1 MSHTS
6 LPTAP
11 YCTIG
16 PFFPA
21 AFVTGC
27 EDLTSFQGKQARGQH
42 IMLTGRMVEEG
53 NRPILNAIVEIWQP
67 DANGVFRHPLDP
79 RAEDAD
85 PGFFGWGRA
94 KTDAEGRY
102 SFRTVM
108 PGVSNGYGEHRCP
121 HREPDDPGDRP
132 DSTPGDDR
140 LLRRSARFGSRSG
153 AGVRRRSGCAR
164 PHVRAAGK
172 RRERSRGCPRLSLR
186 RPAGLSLRHCYQRR
200 SGNAFFCGLN
210 IFRIASQPCN
220 NRRGF
225 RI

>member
-1 MSHTS
+1 MSRVS

-16 PFFPA
+16 PFFPR

-27 EDLTSFQGKQARGQH
+27 EDLTSFHGKQARGQH
-42 IMLTGRMVEEG
+42 IVLTGRIVEEG

-108 PGVSNGYGEHRCP
+108 PGSTLINGSGNSYGEPRCP
-121 HREPDDPGDRP
+121 HLNLMILAIGVTRRLVTTVFFGEAPDAVHDPVLECVADP
-132 DSTPGDDR
+132 A
-140 LLRRSARFGSRSG
+140 AR
-153 AGVRRRSGCAR
+153 AR
-164 PHVRAAGK
+164 MFA
-172 RRERSRGCPRLSLR
+172 RRENGRNGDLQIYRYDIVTRGESETP
-186 RPAGLSLRHCYQRR
+186 
-200 SGNAFFCGLN
+200 FFVD
-210 IFRIASQPCN
+210 
-220 NRRGF
+220 
-225 RI
+225 